1 MEGASLQ
8 IYPPSRAPQ
17 DGPALRPSPFA
28 LRLRLR
34 LRLSLSPP
42 RPPLHTTTPPPSRSS
57 SADPIAAH
65 LLWPTGQPPGA
76 PFAPPRRR
84 LPHRPRRDIAPPV
97 SPSLPASP
105 APGHAPGP
113 GTPTT
118 PRRSPSPGWGAFL
131 TNPPAPLGPE
141 SCLQALAGP
150 DHGEGAGP
158 PGASRGAHLTLPTG
172 ERTAPGGSANSSAP
186 LPACQLA
193 TGPGRALALPLQA
206 PRAPPGLVTGR
217 ETNKGQRP
225 PQSSVN
231 WRVALGGGTRPGG
244 LAAASGCK
252 RPGARQEGSPPSP
265 RRCRGP

>member
-17 DGPALRPSPFA
+17 DGPALRPSPFVFVFVFVS
-28 LRLRLR
+28 
-34 LRLSLSPP
+34 LSLPP
-42 RPPLHTTTPPPSRSS
+42 DHHSTPPLHHPLAPPAPTPSPPISF
-57 SADPIAAH
+57 
-65 LLWPTGQPPGA
+65 GQLASPPGR
-76 PFAPPRRR
+76 PSPPPRRR